1 MSAVMVQSNGTSAP
15 PPSLGAAIRYA
26 REQTPGLT
34 LRELGRLTGISHT
47 QLSRIEANEVATPS
61 REMLVTLARAL
72 DRNPLPLLILA
83 GHIGGEEARTLL
95 EPMFRDGAELPE
107 EWGEWAAYSLADV
120 RTLLR
125 DPSTG
130 DGELRRLAADVFAVA
145 ETDETLWDESHTLLL
160 AHGER
165 ELLQLVGIWR
175 FVRGERRQQLLD
187 YARALRQ
194 LEDLEW
200 LAEYDRMRLDAAV
213 AVDSAPEV
221 GGVLDRRELE
231 DRGFEGFVRIRAL
244 PRGCP
249 TVPSL
254 PGIYVVARPSDEDP
268 GFLEE
273 SVGGH
278 FKGRNPTVGIQR
290 LHEKWVPHAQVVYVG
305 RGGNLSKRLDLL
317 ARFSRG
323 EAVGHWGGRFL
334 WQLADHDH
342 LLVAWL
348 STADQGQEAE
358 FLEEFGA
365 AYGGA
370 LPFANL
376 NRPRGGTR

>member
-1 MSAVMVQSNGTSAP
+1 MT
-15 PPSLGAAIRYA
+15 I
-26 REQTPGLT
+26 
-34 LRELGRLTGISHT
+34 RELGRLTGISHT
-47 QLSRIEANEVATPS
+47 QLGRIEANEVATPS

-83 GHIGGEEARTLL
+83 GHISGDEARIAL

-107 EWGEWAAYSLADV
+107 EWGEWASCSLAEA
-120 RTLLR
+120 RILLR
-125 DPSTG
+125 RPNSG
-130 DGELRRLAADVFAVA
+130 EAELRRVAADVFAVA

-165 ELLQLVGIWR
+165 DLLQLVGIWR
-175 FVRGERRQQLLD
+175 FVRGKRRQQLLD

-200 LAEYDRMRLDAAV
+200 LAEADRMRLDAEV
-213 AVDSAPEV
+213 AMDSAPESE
-221 GGVLDRRELE
+221 GVLDRRDLE
-231 DRGFEGFVRIRAL
+231 DRGFEGFMRIRAL
-244 PRGCP
+244 QRGCP
-249 TVPSL
+249 TVPAL
-254 PGIYVVARPSDEDP
+254 PGIYVVIRLSSEDP
-268 GFLEE
+268 DFLEA

-278 FKGRNPTVGIQR
+278 FKGRNPTVSTER
-290 LHEKWVPHAQVVYVG
+290 LSEKWVAGAHVLYVG
-305 RGGNLSKRLDLL
+305 RGGNLRKRLDLL

-334 WQLADHDH
+334 WQLADHDE

-348 STADQGQEAE
+348 NTTDQEGQEAE
-358 FLEEFGA
+358 LIDELA
-365 AYGGA
+365 AAHDA

-376 NRPRGGTR
+376 RGELR